1 MRFWRTTTSKINQPP
16 HRRRVVTLALA
27 FLLVPASLNTS
38 VVFAQKQFKKSYPA
52 RSNVNLQLKNSS
64 GTVRV
69 EVWNRN
75 EIEVRA
81 QLESSMQLNPQL
93 SENGL
98 EINVMHDNMRRNN
111 LGDANFQIRVPAN
124 ASVAVATMLG
134 NIIVRGIQGDFV
146 RASIGTRGDIE
157 LTEINTSQVLAETRG
172 GDIFFA
178 GDMINSGIYRFT
190 SWDGDVRL
198 RLPQNTQF
206 SLDARAPHSRNI
218 DLGVFANRFNRIG
231 EGRRAVG
238 GSGASCDVMS
248 ARGSIFMLR

>member
-1 MRFWRTTTSKINQPP
+1 MRFWRTITSKINPTLP
-16 HRRRVVTLALA
+16 RRRARITLVLVLLLA
-27 FLLVPASLNTS
+27 PASLD
-38 VVFAQKQFKKSYPA
+38 VFAQKQFKKVYPA

-98 EINVMHDNMRRNN
+98 EINVMHDNMRRDN

-134 NIIVRGIQGDFV
+134 NIIVRGVQGSFV

-178 GDMINSGIYRFT
+178 GGMVNQGIYRFN

-198 RLPQNTQF
+198 RLPQNAQF

-218 DLGVFANRFNRIG
+218 DLGIFANRFNLVG

>member
-1 MRFWRTTTSKINQPP
+1 MRFPRTTTLKSNPKP
-16 HRRRVVTLALA
+16 HRRPARITLALM
-27 FLLVPASLNTS
+27 LLLAPASLD
-38 VVFAQKQFKKSYPA
+38 VFAQKQFKKVYPA

-98 EINVMHDNMRRNN
+98 EINVMHDNMRRDN

-124 ASVAVATMLG
+124 ASVAVATMHG
-134 NIIVRGIQGDFV
+134 NIIVRGVQGDFV

-178 GDMINSGIYRFT
+178 GGMINQGIYRFT

-198 RLPQNTQF
+198 RVPQNAQF

-218 DLGVFANRFNRIG
+218 DLGVFANRFNRTS